1 MADLGKLWF
10 SLGLKDETEKD
21 YDKIK
26 KSVEARLKDVRMNV
40 RPDVDVTKLE
50 RAYEKAQ
57 AAATLAKEK
66 LNASISKQ
74 MTGQM
79 VESINS
85 IGKVNDELKKMGDY
99 YRDLERKADAESKAR
114 VLSDNTRLQNI
125 ARIQGALNKL
135 DTLESKIRYTGKFSG
150 GGKGYDEA
158 LRKIEQIKNAL
169 RSLDREDARGIQ
181 NAIGSN
187 LTRQLNSIRLLAQEQ
202 DKLNNIQRR
211 SEANRLAEQT
221 RQAAQEQRNLAKFT
235 SDANTRLSSQ
245 GRIAS
250 EVKNQ
255 ISGYLSIY
263 AAERFLGSIIQI
275 GGEFE
280 KQKIALRSIIGD
292 ASRAETI
299 FSQIKTLAVESPF
312 EFKDLA
318 SYAKQLSAFAI
329 PYEELY
335 DTTKRLADISAGLG
349 VDMGRIILAYGQVR
363 SAAFLRGQEVRQFT
377 EAGIPLIDELAK
389 KFSQLEGN
397 VVSAGEVFD
406 RISKR
411 MVSFEMV
418 KEVLWDLTNEG
429 GKFYNMQEELAESLA
444 GKWSNLRDSYDIML
458 SEIAE
463 GNNGPLKASLEM
475 LTSLMNNWRGVS
487 TVIGSLVVTY
497 GAYKAAVTIANTIDA
512 VQIIRKQGLASAT
525 KRAAAAM
532 VAETAATA
540 NMNAATAVTIG
551 RINKLNVALS
561 SIGKGGWFGLALG
574 AVVSLGIH
582 LYNVSQEATKLKR
595 ELDEIGDKAGSSVT
609 VAVAGYNNLVDR
621 LKKANTGSKERL
633 DIINQINNRY
643 GEYLP
648 NLFKE
653 ADSNEQVAASIDKVT
668 EAIKRRTQAQA
679 YEQGVQKI
687 EEEYAEKISKTN
699 IKLQEQIAGK
709 IGLDP
714 SMTKKFASDFVYRLT
729 RDSVTDAY
737 KILSEVGK
745 LYGKDIH
752 ITEAFTGDE
761 SIVTYANRIRELIQE
776 QKKAENEFSRSLD
789 SRFDGIKLY
798 EDELRKIEERY
809 AKTMPSDSEKA
820 RAHQVEMLTEQLK
833 VFGDAD
839 DQYTRNY
846 IANINARIAEL
857 SKESDEWVKT
867 AERLSREELS
877 VGGRDVT
884 TNFLAPKDEEKANV
898 IKFLER
904 IGEEYDNVKKEIES
918 IEKLSP
924 KLLDGKAMENLE
936 IFKFQKKQYE
946 SFGQSFGVDLTAY
959 SKSGAKGIR
968 EDEKNDL
975 KDSVQL
981 MREEVELVARKWE
994 LYRKLYDLTGSK
1006 EGAMMAAFGG
1016 NVSFNS
1022 EIEELRE
1029 KLRKEIEAS
1038 GKKVTIEE
1046 LLGMSDRQ
1054 LGEYGNLS
1062 PIVKKIKE
1070 ATSKLT
1076 EEDMLDAA
1084 KLINK
1089 YRDYEEKIV
1098 EIKRKANDDIRK
1110 LEEQRAMLGDEATDK
1125 AIAKRKRDEQSD
1137 ILKTK
1142 FDQFKN
1148 SPEYLRAFEDLDK
1161 TSTWTLQFLLEQLE
1175 KFKLEAAESFDLTN
1189 MKEFVRIIESIA
1201 DKLTERD
1208 PFKAL
1213 KDSIDEVNSAT
1224 TRLHQAQNT
1233 VKFVQYG
1240 ANKVMSE
1247 ADAMKELNEATDNYL
1262 DKTGKMKKAMSSVA
1276 GTVDD
1281 FSGALK
1287 DLGGSIGGT
1296 AGDIISLIGD
1306 IGMFATESAQGIMNS
1321 IDAVEVAA
1329 TAGAK
1334 AVAMIESAS
1343 VILKVISTAM
1353 QIVDKIK
1360 GWLSGNEDRERY
1372 QRWLQGIVDT
1382 QDAYNKKLVE
1392 TKLLQEDVWGTKQI
1406 SNALNAIQALNDAT
1420 DNYNNKLNEQQKA
1433 WKDPKSKWRWWG
1445 GIVINTV
1452 LNSVSKN
1459 DSEYVALKDNLRYI
1473 TRTRKKGFLGIGGKH
1488 TKTQDLVQWVKENM
1502 DGAELFF
1509 ADGRLNLA
1517 VAESLLENADNLA
1530 GETENNLRKL
1540 VELEKQIQEA
1550 EKAISEYIS
1559 ETFGSLADSLS
1570 NSIVDAFRNGTD
1582 AAKSFRDSVVEVLE
1596 DVGEQILKNTFMQG
1610 MFDKY
1615 QEKIKKAYENYGE
1628 YGGGQTGNAFV
1639 DAIANALLSGEIA
1652 DATEELAKDSEKATK
1667 MGEAFLEMYKNIMK
1681 NHGFDVFGKDTNA
1694 PTLGKS
1700 VQSLTEDTGNLL
1712 ASYLNA
1718 TRADV
1723 SIIKM
1728 QWEKF
1733 LNETYPSVNLIAEAQ
1748 LTQLTMIQV
1757 NTANNVQ
1764 VLTEFRDLFRR
1775 ATTPGSGVRL
1785 NV

>member
-1 MADLGKLWF
+1 MGDLGKLWF
-10 SLGLKDETEKD
+10 SLGLKDETDKD
-21 YDKIK
+21 YDKVKKRIEEKLKKELEIK
-26 KSVEARLKDVRMNV
+26 V
-40 RPDVDVTKLE
+40 RPSIDVDDIVNGDKK
-50 RAYEKAQ
+50 R
-57 AAATLAKEK
+57 
-66 LNASISKQ
+66 LN
-74 MTGQM
+74 ML
-79 VESINS
+79 
-85 IGKVNDELKKMGDY
+85 GKIQNAL
-99 YRDLERKADAESKAR
+99 YR
-114 VLSDNTRLQNI
+114 I
-125 ARIQGALNKL
+125 
-135 DTLESKIRYTGKFSG
+135 DTLENKIRMNSKFSG
-150 GGKGYDEA
+150 GGQGYDEA
-158 LRKIEQIKNAL
+158 LRKIERL
-169 RSLDREDARGIQ
+169 RTSINSLNKSDVGAVNSATG
-181 NAIGSN
+181 GG
-187 LTRQLNSIRLLAQEQ
+187 LTYQLNTIRLLAQEQ

-211 SEANRLAEQT
+211 NDARRLADST
-221 RQAAQEQRNLAKFT
+221 RLAAQEQKNLAKFT
-235 SDANTRLSSQ
+235 GEANNRLSSQ
-245 GRIAS
+245 SRIAS

-263 AAERFLGSIIQI
+263 AAERFLGSVIQI

-280 KQKIALRSIIGD
+280 KQKIALRSILGD
-292 ASRAETI
+292 ASKAETI

-389 KFSQLEGN
+389 KFTQLEGN

-444 GKWSNLRDSYDIML
+444 GKWANLRDSYDIML

-475 LTSLMNNWRGVS
+475 LTSLMNNWRGVA

-497 GAYKAAVTIANTIDA
+497 GAYKAAVTVANTLDA
-512 VQIIRKQGLASAT
+512 IQIIRKQGLATAT
-525 KRAAAAM
+525 RSAAAAM
-532 VAETAATA
+532 ATETAATA
-540 NMNAATAVTIG
+540 NMNAATAVAIG
-551 RINKLNVALS
+551 RVNKLKGVLS
-561 SIGKGGWFGLALG
+561 SVGKGGWIGLAVG
-574 AVVSLGIH
+574 AVISLAGY
-582 LYNVSQEATKLKR
+582 LYSSYREATRLRR
-595 ELDEIGDKAGSSVT
+595 ELEEIGDKADSSVT
-609 VAVAGYNNLVDR
+609 LAVAGYKNLSDQLEKTNV
-621 LKKANTGSKERL
+621 GSKERL
-633 DIINQINNRY
+633 DIINQINTRY

-653 ADSNEQVAASIDKVT
+653 ADSNEQVAESIDKVT
-668 EAIKRRTQAQA
+668 EAIKRRMQAQA
-679 YEQGVQKI
+679 YEQGLQKI
-687 EEEYAEKISKTN
+687 EEEYTDKLKEARKEIENEAKIYYGIDNKSLAKN
-699 IKLQEQIAGK
+699 FVRSLEVRIKPE
-709 IGLDP
+709 LDP
-714 SMTKKFASDFVYRLT
+714 SDAANIT
-729 RDSVTDAY
+729 RDLAKAYDFSTKYRQKDAPVVIAVHKY
-737 KILSEVGK
+737 LDLLK
-745 LYGKDIH
+745 
-752 ITEAFTGDE
+752 
-761 SIVTYANRIRELIQE
+761 E
-776 QKKAENEFSRSLD
+776 QKQAEKDFAGNLD
-789 SRFDGIKLY
+789 DRYKGLEMY
-798 EDELRKIEERY
+798 EDKLREIEEHY
-809 AKTMPSDSEKA
+809 NKTMPSDPDKA
-820 RAHQVEMLTEQLK
+820 RTHQVEMLTEQLK
-833 VFGDAD
+833 VLSNAD
-839 DQYTRNY
+839 DQYTKNY

-857 SKESDEWVKT
+857 SKESDEWVKM

-877 VGGRDVT
+877 VGGRKIT
-884 TNFLAPKDEEKANV
+884 TNFLAPKDEEKTDV

-904 IGEEYDNVKKEIES
+904 VGEEYEKVKKGIEG

-924 KLLDGKAMENLE
+924 ELLNDKAKEYLE
-936 IFKFQKKQYE
+936 ILKFQKKQYD
-946 SFGQSFGVDLTAY
+946 SFGKSFGVDLMAY
-959 SKSGAKGIR
+959 SKSGLKEINKQ
-968 EDEKNDL
+968 EKNDL
-975 KDSVQL
+975 KDAVQL
-981 MREEVELVARKWE
+981 MKEEVELVARRWE
-994 LYRKLYDLTGSK
+994 LYRKLYDLTGSR
-1006 EGAMMAAFGG
+1006 EGAMMSAFGG
-1016 NVSFNS
+1016 NVSFKS
-1022 EIEELRE
+1022 EVDELRE
-1029 KLRKEIEAS
+1029 RLRKEIEAS

-1070 ATSKLT
+1070 ATSKLS
-1076 EEDMLDAA
+1076 EEDIMDAA
-1084 KLINK
+1084 KLINR

-1110 LEEQRAMLGDEATDK
+1110 LEEQRAKFGDETTDR
-1125 AIAKRKRDEQSD
+1125 AIAKRQREERTD

-1148 SPEYLRAFEDLDK
+1148 SPEYLRAFGDLGK
-1161 TSTWTLQFLLEQLE
+1161 TSSGTLQFLLEQLE
-1175 KFKLEAAESFDLTN
+1175 KFQSEAANAFDPSA
-1189 MKEFVRIIESIA
+1189 MKEYVRIIESIA
-1201 DKLTERD
+1201 EELRGRD

-1213 KDSIDEVNSAT
+1213 KDSIDEVNAAT

-1233 VKFVQYG
+1233 VKFVQSG

-1262 DKTGKMKKAMSSVA
+1262 DKTTKMKKAMASVA
-1276 GTVDD
+1276 GVVNN
-1281 FSGALK
+1281 FSSSLK

-1296 AGDIISLIGD
+1296 AGEVISLIGD
-1306 IGMFATESAQGIMNS
+1306 IGMFATESIQGIMNS
-1321 IDAVEVAA
+1321 IEAVNVAA

-1334 AVAMIESAS
+1334 AVAVIETAS

-1360 GWLSGNEDRERY
+1360 GWLDGNDDRERY
-1372 QRWLQGIVDT
+1372 RRWLQTIVDT

-1406 SNALNAIQALNDAT
+1406 ANALNAIQALNDAT
-1420 DNYNNKLNEQQKA
+1420 ENYNNKLNEQQKA
-1433 WKDPKSKWRWWG
+1433 WKDPKSNFWTKAWKYG
-1445 GIVINTV
+1445 TTPGQFG
-1452 LNSVSKN
+1452 LGKFGKN
-1459 DSEYVALKDNLRYI
+1459 DTEYVALKDNLRYI
-1473 TRTRKKGFLGIGGKH
+1473 TQTRKKGFLGIGGKH

-1509 ADGRLNLA
+1509 ADGRLNLT

-1610 MFDKY
+1610 MFDTY
-1615 QEKIKKAYENYGE
+1615 QEKIKKAYEDYKGL
-1628 YGGGQTGNAFV
+1628 GGGQSDSALLNT
-1639 DAIANALLSGEIA
+1639 IANALLAGDIA

-1667 MGEAFLEMYKNIMK
+1667 QGEAFLEMYKRIMK
-1681 NHGFDVFGKDTNA
+1681 NHGFEVYEKDTNT

-1700 VQSLTEDTGNLL
+1700 VQSLTEDTGNLV

-1728 QWEKF
+1728 HMEK
-1733 LNETYPSVNLIAEAQ
+1733 LMNETYPSVNLIAEAQ
-1748 LTQLTMIQV
+1748 LTQLTQIQL

-1775 ATTPGSGVRL
+1775 ATTPGSGVKV
-1785 NV
+1785 NM